1 MILADIPLPQGF
13 WIPDLVLADAEEPGI
28 KTRHQDRPFGA
39 DCWIACCYA
48 MPHVDPGWRDKVF
61 LTLSVLGDRTHV
73 VGDAKSEQPD
83 NVVSVGSLI
92 VVQPLVA
99 HWMFARDSWKET
111 ATKPWAG
118 LQWEV
123 PSLHAKR
130 KAREI
135 VAKLGGKWRYVEE
148 IDKRYRGWVPQAKEQ
163 A

>member
-1 MILADIPLPQGF
+1 MILADITLPQEF
-13 WIPDLVLADAEEPGI
+13 FIPDSVMAGAEDPGI
-28 KTRHQDRPFGA
+28 ETRHHSLYFGA

-48 MPHVDPGWRDKVF
+48 MPHVDPAWRDKVF
-61 LTLSVLGDRTHV
+61 LTLSVLGDKTHV
-73 VGDAKSEQPD
+73 VGDAKSEEPD
-83 NVVSVGSLI
+83 NVVSIGRLF

-99 HWMFARDSWKET
+99 HWIFARDSWEDT

-123 PSLHAKR
+123 PRRHAKR

-135 VAKLGGKWRYVEE
+135 VAKLGGTWRDSAY